1 MAPDRERVQET
12 LTRLGV
18 ESLAAVF
25 TLHSHYDHALD
36 APTFARLTG
45 ALLVSGNRFFQVLEG
60 KAEAVNK
67 TLKRIGDDPRHKDV
81 KQVWAGQSSGRMFDG
96 WAMVAVAADPENRIN
111 ISRTIDEA
119 VDYPAAAIS
128 TLLKL
133 VNRQRR

>member
-1 MAPDRERVQET
+1 MILIAYVSTSTATEVTPEILGSILEASDRNN
-12 LTRLGV
+12 
-18 ESLAAVF
+18 
-25 TLHSHYDHALD
+25 
-36 APTFARLTG
+36 ARNDVTG